1 MLGNLFVVSKF
12 SDLFE
17 IEVITN
23 YSTIFCIKGS
33 KTIEAKIGQQIS
45 IVAAENVER
54 ITVTGL
60 KYSLTNEP
68 LSPSSRAIS
77 NEAIGENF
85 LLNAL
90 IKFFISKPHRLNE
103 YHKNRYHYYYCLL
116 YLFSSTGFFR
126 KPKATISQ
134 RDYIIHGRKL
144 SLPGFVI
151 SLVSTWYGAIL
162 GVGENTYLYGIQTWF
177 IFGLPYYFFAV
188 IYAFW
193 LSKKF
198 GAKIYYLFRMYFEA
212 VMAKTLE
219 LSALF
224 LFFII

>member
-90 IKFFISKPHRLNE
+90 IKFF
-103 YHKNRYHYYYCLL
+103 
-116 YLFSSTGFFR
+116 
-126 KPKATISQ
+126 
-134 RDYIIHGRKL
+134 
-144 SLPGFVI
+144 
-151 SLVSTWYGAIL
+151 
-162 GVGENTYLYGIQTWF
+162 
-177 IFGLPYYFFAV
+177 YF
-188 IYAFW
+188 
-193 LSKKF
+193 
-198 GAKIYYLFRMYFEA
+198 
-212 VMAKTLE
+212 
-219 LSALF
+219 
-224 LFFII
+224 

>member
-23 YSTIFCIKGS
+23 HSTIFCIKGS

-77 NEAIGENF
+77 NEAIGEEF
-85 LLNAL
+85 
-90 IKFFISKPHRLNE
+90 
-103 YHKNRYHYYYCLL
+103 
-116 YLFSSTGFFR
+116 
-126 KPKATISQ
+126 
-134 RDYIIHGRKL
+134 YIECTDK
-144 SLPGFVI
+144 
-151 SLVSTWYGAIL
+151 
-162 GVGENTYLYGIQTWF
+162 
-177 IFGLPYYFFAV
+177 IF
-188 IYAFW
+188 
-193 LSKKF
+193 
-198 GAKIYYLFRMYFEA
+198 
-212 VMAKTLE
+212 
-219 LSALF
+219 LF
-224 LFFII
+224 LNHID